1 MRQTESM
8 AHDMQTETWKREL
21 LIAVLF
27 FGVGFF
33 VLPLAIYWV
42 GQTLIGEY
50 ATDAGPLS
58 LAEQVWSDLLW
69 FEPAAWVLVLSPYI
83 VLQLSRF
90 VRRTWRTRS
99 L

>member
-1 MRQTESM
+1 MQTES
-8 AHDMQTETWKREL
+8 WKREI
-21 LIAVLF
+21 LIAALF

-50 ATDAGPLS
+50 AQDAGPLS
-58 LAEQVWSDLLW
+58 LAEQIWSD
-69 FEPAAWVLVLSPYI
+69 VLVLKPTAWILVFSPYI
-83 VLQLSRF
+83 VLQLGRL

>member
-1 MRQTESM
+1 MAREMQTES
-8 AHDMQTETWKREL
+8 WKREV
-21 LIAVLF
+21 LIAVLL

-50 ATDAGPLS
+50 APNAGPLS
-58 LAEQVWSDLLW
+58 LAEQIWTDVLA
-69 FEPAAWVLVLSPYI
+69 FKPAAWILVFSPYI
-83 VLQLSRF
+83 VLQLARL

>member
-1 MRQTESM
+1 M
-8 AHDMQTETWKREL
+8 HDPWKREV
-21 LIAVLF
+21 LIAVLL

-42 GQTLIGEY
+42 GQTLVGEY
-50 ATDAGPLS
+50 APDTGPLS
-58 LAEQVWSDLLW
+58 LAEQIWSD
-69 FEPAAWVLVLSPYI
+69 VLGLKPGALILVFSPYI
-83 VLQLSRF
+83 VLQLGRL